1 VAFDAGNLANVAK
14 ALRKLYPAA
23 LLVLCGDDDKATE
36 ARTGSNP
43 GRLKAEAAARAVRGL
58 AVFPAPL
65 PENGSDFNDLHQA
78 AGLDAV
84 RACIEGAIEAHQ
96 ASASAAH
103 AAQADRQG
111 NPSHGPRHAPHG
123 GDDGH
128 DMLVGAPTRSPAAPS
143 TRSRLTMPGCGI
155 AVSTRTAKPRP
166 PNGCAAVWTWKP

>member
-1 VAFDAGNLANVAK
+1 MMTRP
-14 ALRKLYPAA
+14 RKPAP
-23 LLVLCGDDDKATE
+23 DH
-36 ARTGSNP
+36 NP

-111 NPSHGPRHAPHG
+111 NPSHGPRQQTER
-123 GDDGH
+123 
-128 DMLVGAPTRSPAAPS
+128 PTMAATMPTIPAAPS
-143 TRSRLTMPGCGI
+143 TPSRLTMQACGI
-155 AVSTRTAKPRP
+155 
-166 PNGCAAVWTWKP
+166 GC